1 MNGVDLRRLRVG
13 EIVASG
19 SAALLLIFLFVP
31 DWYEV
36 KGTLRETLSNLGG
49 ETSWN
54 GWWGL
59 SGLRYLVLLTIAV
72 AFALAYFQA
81 ARRVPAVPI
90 ALSVILTVLAAATV
104 IGLIFRVAS
113 GPPSYGSL
121 LDQQAGAYLGL
132 VAGMGVAYGAYK
144 SMREESGTDP
154 ATLDIET
161 VRLQNGT

>member
-1 MNGVDLRRLRVG
+1 MNGLDLRRLRVG
-13 EIVASG
+13 EIVAGG

-59 SGLRYLVLLTIAV
+59 SGLRYLVLVTIIV
-72 AFALAYFQA
+72 AFALTYFQA
-81 ARRVPAVPI
+81 ARRVPAIPI
-90 ALSVILTVLAAATV
+90 VLSVILTVLAGATV
-104 IGLIFRVAS
+104 IALVYRVAS
-113 GPPSYGSL
+113 GPPSYGNL

-132 VAGMGVAYGAYK
+132 VAGMGIAYGAYR

-154 ATLDIET
+154 AALDIET
-161 VRLQNGT
+161 IRLENGT